1 MNNEELTKWFEND
14 KNNNELLKL
23 YKLKWNIVEK
33 YLILLIK
40 ILLFYSSLP
49 YLQIIIKRKREGLNY
64 L

>member
-40 ILLFYSSLP
+40 ILLFYCSLP

>member
-40 ILLFYSSLP
+40 ILLFYCSLP
-49 YLQIIIKRKREGLNY
+49 YLQINIKRKREGLNY

>member
-40 ILLFYSSLP
+40 ILLFYCSLP
-49 YLQIIIKRKREGLNY
+49 YLQIIIKRKRGGLNY